1 MKTKEIIEYL
11 QGFDPESET
20 AVVAI
25 NLKDRTK
32 HEIEGVNFITDS
44 ESPAVFVLL
53 GEVADIDTENEAS
66 KEEKA

>member
-1 MKTKEIIEYL
+1 MKAKEIIEYL

-25 NLKDRTK
+25 NLKDCTK

-44 ESPAVFVLL
+44 ENPAIFVLL
-53 GEVADIDTENEAS
+53 GKVTDIAAEIKAS
-66 KEEKA
+66 KEEK